1 MTFAMMQI
9 GEGEAFGDGT
19 NEVEAGSAGSFVK
32 CFDFVLS
39 NLDQQLLV
47 HKLVILSK

>member
-1 MTFAMMQI
+1 MMQI

-19 NEVEAGSAGSFVK
+19 NEVEAGSFVK

-39 NLDQQLLV
+39 NLDQQRLV